1 MGRRLVRWW
10 RQLTAMRTA
19 LILLFLLALAA
30 IPGSLLP
37 QRSLSQ
43 SQVSQF
49 YRDHPN
55 WAPVLDRLFFF
66 DVFSSPWF
74 AAVYLLLFVS
84 LIGCL
89 VPRTWDLIGN
99 LRSAPPPAPRHLHR
113 LPHAAAIALEGP
125 AQPALDA
132 AAAALRKKRYRVV
145 VRPARQ
151 AAKAKVVEAGGVK
164 VGRVKVGRVEV
175 GGVDVVGV
183 EVSAERGYLKEIG
196 NVVFHLAMLALLI
209 GLAGGK
215 LWGYEGSILV
225 TEGGSFCNSP
235 QQYDNYR
242 AGPLVDAAAMVPLC
256 VDLKDFQVV
265 YEPNGTPARFRA
277 HVSWGEPGSVD
288 TATTIGVNNPLRVDG
303 ARVYVT
309 GHGYAPTFTVTLPD
323 GTAFDDIS
331 APFLPSNTTTMA
343 SQGALKLPDLGTG
356 TSDQLAVEGFFA
368 PTGTQTGGVLTSI
381 DPRPL
386 RPEVALI
393 VYRGYLGLDSG
404 IPQSVYSLD
413 QARIDRGQLVKVG
426 SGNLGVGETLTLDDG
441 TTITFT
447 GYQRFAAM
455 QVSHDPGQAFVLA
468 AAIAILGGLL
478 LMLLVPRTRVFLRVQ
493 TSPTGDTQLSI
504 GSLTRGSGDR
514 TAAFHDLVDH
524 LRSATDKSPPTRTE
538 PARSP

>member
-1 MGRRLVRWW
+1 
-10 RQLTAMRTA
+10 MRTA

-43 SQVSQF
+43 TQVAQY
-49 YRDHPN
+49 YRDHPS
-55 WAPVLDRLFFF
+55 WAPVLDRLYLF
-66 DVFSSPWF
+66 DVFASPWF

-84 LIGCL
+84 LIGCVL
-89 VPRTWDLIGN
+89 PRTRDLIRS
-99 LRSAPPPAPRHLHR
+99 LRAAPPPAPRHLHR
-113 LPHAAAIALEGP
+113 LPHAAALTIPGP
-125 AQPALDA
+125 AEPAASA
-132 AAAALRKKRYRVV
+132 AVDVLRKRHYRVV
-145 VRPARQ
+145 VRD
-151 AAKAKVVEAGGVK
+151 
-164 VGRVKVGRVEV
+164 GR
-175 GGVDVVGV
+175 DGV
-183 EVSAERGYLKEIG
+183 EISAERGYLKEIG

-242 AGPLVDAAAMVPLC
+242 TGPLVDTATMVPLC
-256 VDLKDFQVV
+256 VDLQDFQVV

-323 GTAFDDIS
+323 GTSFDDIS
-331 APFLPSNTTTMA
+331 APFLPSSTATMA
-343 SQGALKLPDLGTG
+343 SQGALKLPDLGAG
-356 TSDQLAVEGFFA
+356 TSNQLAVEGFFA
-368 PTGTQTGGVLTSI
+368 PTGTLTGGVLTSI

-404 IPQSVYSLD
+404 APQSVYSLD
-413 QARIDRGQLVKVG
+413 QARIDRGQLVQVG
-426 SGNLGVGETLTLDDG
+426 SGNLAVGQTLTIDDG

-447 GYQRFAAM
+447 GFQRFAAM
-455 QVSHDPGQAFVLA
+455 QVSHDPGQGFVLG
-468 AAIAILGGLL
+468 AAIAILAGLL
-478 LMLLVPRTRVFLRVQ
+478 LMLLIPRTRVFLRVQ
-493 TSPTGDTQLSI
+493 TNSTGDCELAIGFLS
-504 GSLTRGSGDR
+504 RGSGDV
-514 TAAFHDLVDH
+514 TATFDDLVDR
-524 LRSATDKSPPTRTE
+524 LRTVLDQTQPQSRVPAAT
-538 PARSP
+538 